1 MTHWTKSLLAG
12 TAALALAASPA
23 LAQGAGT
30 AGASGGAAGAASGTT
45 MDSGPGGGGA
55 MRGSA
60 DTMDGDMQG
69 DITGSI
75 RSGDTITRQL
85 NQLGYTDVQ
94 EKDAGGTTR
103 STYTARDTTG
113 GKVEL
118 IVDASSGQLI
128 REAPL
133 QGKNQ

>member
-1 MTHWTKSLLAG
+1 MSSWNFLPAVDPRPRKARSLSAARFAGGGKRSANPTGGNRMTHWTKSLLAG

-45 MDSGPGGGGA
+45 MDSGPSDGGA

-69 DITGSI
+69 DITGS
-75 RSGDTITRQL
+75 
-85 NQLGYTDVQ
+85 
-94 EKDAGGTTR
+94 
-103 STYTARDTTG
+103 
-113 GKVEL
+113 
-118 IVDASSGQLI
+118 
-128 REAPL
+128 
-133 QGKNQ
+133 